1 MKSSECHHCQ
11 QAATT
16 RRDFL
21 RVGALSLLGI
31 TLSDYLRFSSTQALA
46 ATNPQTGKA
55 QSVIFFWLEG
65 GPSQVDTWDV
75 KGNTSF
81 KPIST
86 NADGIQIC
94 EIFPKIAKHM
104 DKLSIIRS
112 MKTQQRDHPPGTI
125 EVMTG
130 GHVPIPSMKFPS
142 FGSIVAKELG
152 TQNDMPP
159 FVVVPTPQE
168 NAFFAYHDAFKGAFI
183 GAKYDGMILSDPS
196 KPDFQVP
203 DLSLPKSV
211 SADAIEYGRGMLKI
225 VDRYYR
231 QKEEVAEFAKMDTF
245 QEQALKMILSP
256 VVKKAFDLSQESEKT
271 KDRYGRNRPGQSVLL
286 ARRLVE
292 AGCRF
297 VTAAGYKANQWDTH
311 GSNDKRLR
319 EDLGPILDQS
329 LSALMEDLD
338 QRGLLKT
345 TVVIVA
351 GEFGRTAV
359 VNQNAGRDHWP
370 DCWSLLLGGGGIQGG
385 HIIGAS
391 DKDGAYV
398 ADRPV
403 SLGGL
408 YATVYKALG
417 VDWTK
422 TYTSPIGRPVYIA
435 NGFGDIV
442 GAPLEELV

>member
-1 MKSSECHHCQ
+1 M
-11 QAATT
+11 
-16 RRDFL
+16 RIL
-21 RVGALSLLGI
+21 MVG
-31 TLSDYLRFSSTQALA
+31 DVV
-46 ATNPQTGKA
+46 GKRGREA
-55 QSVIFFWLEG
+55 VLE
-65 GPSQVDTWDV
+65 
-75 KGNTSF
+75 
-81 KPIST
+81 
-86 NADGIQIC
+86 
-94 EIFPKIAKHM
+94 
-104 DKLSIIRS
+104 
-112 MKTQQRDHPPGTI
+112 
-125 EVMTG
+125 
-130 GHVPIPSMKFPS
+130 
-142 FGSIVAKELG
+142 
-152 TQNDMPP
+152 
-159 FVVVPTPQE
+159 
-168 NAFFAYHDAFKGAFI
+168 
-183 GAKYDGMILSDPS
+183 
-196 KPDFQVP
+196 QVP
-203 DLSLPKSV
+203 SLREQHAVDFVIVNAENGPAV
-211 SADAIEYGRGMLKI
+211 GTVVRSATRAVIMWPS
-225 VDRYYR
+225 
-231 QKEEVAEFAKMDTF
+231 
-245 QEQALKMILSP
+245 ALHPRLSP

-338 QRGLLKT
+338 QRGLLQT

-403 SLGGL
+403 SLGDL

-422 TYTSPIGRPVYIA
+422 TYNSPIGRPVYIA
-435 NGFGDIV
+435 NGFGDTV
-442 GAPLEELV
+442 GSPLEELV